1 MLITD
6 TTLCKICEKDIN
18 WYYQIP
24 QRITSRILDVDMIP
38 KNKVKVFH
46 CIHNKDNVY
55 TLTCCCP
62 KCGNTNTFEYES
74 EHKLC
79 ID

>member
-6 TTLCKICEKDIN
+6 TTICKNCDKEIN

-24 QRITSRILDVDMIP
+24 EMLTLKILDVDKIP
-38 KNKVKVFH
+38 RDKTKVFR
-46 CIHNKDNVY
+46 CIHNKDNIY
-55 TLTCCCP
+55 TLTCYCSE
-62 KCGNTNTFEYES
+62 CGNSNTFKYES